1 MLDMELF
8 MKAQSGDELALKEF
22 AMQNLYLVKDF
33 VKEKFGTSTF
43 DLEEL
48 ENVGVIGLING
59 IKKFDIKGERKFES
73 TVRVSISNALTSFV
87 TKELRARKS
96 VSLNAALSLVDDSDM
111 EYDFL
116 EKELYEDVNKK
127 ISDLEIVDELVMSMI
142 YGFNNHDR
150 NSQKNISRVL
160 GLTQKN
166 VSDIKKKN
174 LRRIKN
180 QLVSEGYL
188 R

>member
-22 AMQNLYLVKDF
+22 AMQNIYLVKDF
-33 VKEKFGTSTF
+33 VKEKYGTSTF

-48 ENVGVIGLING
+48 ENVGVIGLIIG

-87 TKELRARKS
+87 KQELKARKS
-96 VSLNAALSLVDDSDM
+96 VSLNALSLVDDFDM

-127 ISDLEIVDELVMSMI
+127 ISNLEVVDELVMSMI

-160 GLTQKN
+160 GLTQKD
-166 VSDIKKKN
+166 VSLIKKKN
-174 LRRIKN
+174 LQRIKN
-180 QLVSEGYL
+180 QLVNEGYL